1 MSQEK
6 VTITELKALMDAR
19 KVTVLDVR
27 SVEEF
32 EEGHIWEALHRPL
45 DSIPDSVCDL
55 PKNCPVVTVCNKGG
69 GRSERAAA
77 VLRNAGWKNA
87 RWLESGYMGWVEAGF
102 PDYEPGFASS

>member
-19 KVTVLDVR
+19 EAIVLD
-27 SVEEF
+27 
-32 EEGHIWEALHRPL
+32 
-45 DSIPDSVCDL
+45 
-55 PKNCPVVTVCNKGG
+55 

-77 VLRNAGWKNA
+77 ILRNAGWKDA

-102 PDYEPGFASS
+102 PDYGPGFASS